1 LAIRTC
7 SSASPVSRPP
17 DRREA
22 RMRRVPLLDGLRGY
36 FLLFMLL
43 THLFGGAYALVR
55 VNHAELGFVQDAQG
69 FVFLSGLLVGAL
81 YGRRMEKHGF
91 SGPARQM
98 WRRAFELYLWMIGLM
113 LSVLVLRSIL
123 PGAPAIWNEW
133 LGLLPTGTT
142 PVRAAAAA
150 MLYQPTFFDILPQ
163 YILYLAVAPALL
175 WLCITGRAI
184 AVLAGSAMLWLAM
197 QLGLHLALAD
207 AINAVL
213 GAWQDG
219 LTLRVAFNPLAWQV
233 LFFFAMA
240 LGALWAQ
247 GRVDVARILDPMRT
261 TPAIIAAIVV
271 AFFAL
276 WRLGF
281 TFDLLPKVMMLRF
294 WIFENRTE
302 FSLVFLVNFVAL
314 AYLVAWVLVAG
325 RDVASRAVRTASA
338 ILNGLFTL
346 PFLRLLGRH
355 SLHVYAW
362 HVLVVYVAA
371 WFDGHF
377 GPYGDLGRSAI
388 AIVCVAVLALPAAMI
403 EWRDQRRTRR
413 EALTVPAE

>member
-1 LAIRTC
+1 
-7 SSASPVSRPP
+7 
-17 DRREA
+17 
-22 RMRRVPLLDGLRGY
+22 MRRVPLLDGLRGY
-36 FLLFMLL
+36 FLVFMLL

-81 YGRRMEKHGF
+81 YGRRMERHGF

-113 LSVLVLRSIL
+113 LAVLVLRSIL
-123 PGAPAIWNEW
+123 PGAGAIWNEW
-133 LGLLPTGTT
+133 LGLLPMATT
-142 PVRAAAAA
+142 PVRVAAAT

-163 YILYLAVAPALL
+163 YILYLAAAPFLL
-175 WLCITGRAI
+175 WLCITGRAV

-197 QLGLHLALAD
+197 QLGVHLAVAD
-207 AINAVL
+207 VANAVL
-213 GAWQDG
+213 DAWQDG

-233 LFFFAMA
+233 LFFSAMA
-240 LGALWAQ
+240 LGALWTQ
-247 GRVDVARILDPMRT
+247 GRLDVGRILDPART
-261 TPAIIAAIVV
+261 GPAIIAAIVV
-271 AFFAL
+271 VFFAF

-281 TFDLLPKVMMLRF
+281 TFDVLPKVMMLRF

-325 RDVASRAVRTASA
+325 RDAASRTVRTASA

-355 SLHVYAW
+355 SLPVYAW
-362 HVLVVYVAA
+362 HVLVVYIAA
-371 WFDGHF
+371 WVDGYF
-377 GPYGDLGRSAI
+377 GPFGDLGRSAI
-388 AIVCVAVLALPAAMI
+388 ALVCVAVLALPAALI
-403 EWRDQRRTRR
+403 EWREQRRTRR